1 MIMKPFD
8 VKSNIFIDFDV
19 EQTIDAYP
27 KLKVGNHIRISKC
40 KDIFTN
46 NFIPNWSEEF
56 LWLKKLKIL

>member
-56 LWLKKLKIL
+56 L